1 MMMNLV
7 DALSQG
13 LSRCLRVEVSIFSSV
28 VSRVRVSVV
37 DRVRE
42 VNSIVIQNIYVRS
55 ENILTRRNQDHQDH
69 FR

>member
-1 MMMNLV
+1 MTNLIV
-7 DALSQG
+7 ALSQG
-13 LSRCLRVEVSIFSSV
+13 LSRCLRVEVSIFSNV

-37 DRVRE
+37 DWSERDE
-42 VNSIVIQNIYVRS
+42 FNCDTEHDVRS